1 MNSHLD
7 HPERRPS
14 SGAPRLAW
22 LVAVISCGL
31 VILAAALTLDLHNQK
46 RQLESLGAILKE
58 TAAVR
63 ESESKSLDERSTTA
77 NTALTRLRD
86 LAAEREGDLKRIGEL
101 YAQREPL
108 AKQAAEAQ
116 DKIQALAKDLVD
128 LAKSDPDAKEI
139 TRKYNIQ
146 PAVQATS
153 NAAPKP

>member
-1 MNSHLD
+1 MNSHPD

-22 LVAVISCGL
+22 LVAAISCGL

-46 RQLESLGAILKE
+46 RRLESLGALRKE

-63 ESESKSLDERSTTA
+63 ESESKSLDARSTTA
-77 NTALTRLRD
+77 TAALARLRD
-86 LAAEREGDLKRIGEL
+86 LATEREGDLKRLGDL
-101 YAQREPL
+101 YSQREPL

-116 DKIQALAKDLVD
+116 DKIQSLAKDLVD
-128 LAKSDPDAKEI
+128 LAKSDPDAREI

-146 PAVQATS
+146 PAAQPS
-153 NAAPKP
+153 GNPAPKP